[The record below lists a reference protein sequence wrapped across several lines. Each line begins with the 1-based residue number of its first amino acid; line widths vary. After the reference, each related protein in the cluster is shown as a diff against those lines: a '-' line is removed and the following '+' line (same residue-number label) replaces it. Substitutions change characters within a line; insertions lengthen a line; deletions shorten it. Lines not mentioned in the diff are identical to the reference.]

1 MKIYELYFN
10 LNPLAIVQSLQKSPG
25 VRRTVIYE
33 RLKKFVEIHECTR
46 INNRLKV
53 SLHSKDATLIPNCR
67 TRDILSKIT
76 FIKFHYISHTS

>member
-1 MKIYELYFN
+1 MKIYVLYFN

-25 VRRTVIYE
+25 VRRTVIYD

-53 SLHSKDATLIPNCR
+53 SPSFLRRYVDSKLQN
-67 TRDILSKIT
+67 
-76 FIKFHYISHTS
+76 